1 MASRTDFHAKIIL
14 SLNQPY
20 PTGNQTLIH
29 TMIESSVSERLPQVQ
44 WGNQWMDQDH
54 DALTH
59 ALYFVDVLHLHNL

>member
-1 MASRTDFHAKIIL
+1 
-14 SLNQPY
+14 
-20 PTGNQTLIH
+20 
-29 TMIESSVSERLPQVQ
+29 MIESSVSERLPQVQ